1 MDLLSNKNI
10 LVIGAHSD
18 DEVLGVGGAI
28 LNAKNLGSKV
38 DVLIVTDS
46 SSVQYKDKAEK
57 KNIRDKAL
65 DNCCNILGV
74 DNVYQWSFPDMR
86 LDTLSHVDINIK
98 IEEFLT
104 QGQYDTI
111 FVHHRN
117 DINMDH
123 RVLFDCVM
131 VAARPTPSQSVKSI
145 YCYYTPSSSEW
156 GAFDNNSIFSPNL
169 FIDIEKNLSKK
180 IEALSMYKDEV
191 QPYPHPR
198 SIENIVNTAKYFG
211 SQVGLYA
218 AEPFQIIRSVQN

>member
-1 MDLLSNKNI
+1 M
-10 LVIGAHSD
+10 
-18 DEVLGVGGAI
+18 
-28 LNAKNLGSKV
+28 
-38 DVLIVTDS
+38 IVTDS

-57 KNIRDKAL
+57 KNTRDKCL

-104 QGQYDTI
+104 QGRYDTI

-123 RVLFDCVM
+123 RVLFDSVM

-180 IEALSMYKDEV
+180 TLISDLVLGGFFYKALWSLVVEISISWC
-191 QPYPHPR
+191 R
-198 SIENIVNTAKYFG
+198 SYFNKTFFF
-211 SQVGLYA
+211 Y
-218 AEPFQIIRSVQN
+218 FRSE